1 MAQYFNE
8 HVCNMLKTIEKVILP
23 SKTTFN
29 DYLKN
34 HSANTFFINP
44 GTTD

>member
-8 HVCNMLKTIEKVILP
+8 HVCNILKTIEKVIAP

-34 HSANTFFINP
+34 H
-44 GTTD
+44 